1 RQDLAAN
8 RNGVY
13 NIQTFVNG
21 TQNLD
26 IDFSKF
32 SFDETIG
39 LNRFI
44 DYEQYKTKSERVQK
58 LYNDNN
64 GLSIFKSDI
73 NSGFLTI
80 PDSTNSVY
88 KIRVSDY
95 KRNDAWITI
104 PIKGVKPKNT
114 LKKSKTVTPYYIY
127 ANSAT
132 NLKEGKISVDISP
145 NTFY

>member
-1 RQDLAAN
+1 MLFGIDIKDTTKPLITSIYAYPIGDSSSVNNSNVKQKLRLIPQNNGDYITESVEAYGTVGFGVNTTDRQDLAAN

-13 NIQTFVNG
+13 NIQTFING

-64 GLSIFKSDI
+64 GLSIF
-73 NSGFLTI
+73 
-80 PDSTNSVY
+80 
-88 KIRVSDY
+88 
-95 KRNDAWITI
+95 
-104 PIKGVKPKNT
+104 
-114 LKKSKTVTPYYIY
+114 
-127 ANSAT
+127 
-132 NLKEGKISVDISP
+132 
-145 NTFY
+145 